1 MANKDIQTDEL
12 LKYVVELNVEE
23 KTKAA
28 ILDAI
33 QAGQSAKGIQLLKKY
48 RSEILNDIH
57 SDQDKLYQID
67 FILQKA
73 K

>member
-12 LKYVVELNVEE
+12 LKYVTELNIDQ

-28 ILDAI
+28 IFDAI
-33 QAGQSAKGIQLLKKY
+33 QTGQRAKSIRLLKKY
-48 RSEILNDIH
+48 RGEILHDIH

-67 FILQKA
+67 FVLQKI
-73 K
+73 

>member
-1 MANKDIQTDEL
+1 MTNKDIQTDEL
-12 LKYVVELNVEE
+12 LNYVVELNIEE

-33 QAGQSAKGIQLLKKY
+33 QDDQRAKGIRLLKKY
-48 RSEILNDIH
+48 RSEILSDIH
-57 SDQDKLYQID
+57 SNQDKLYQID

>member
-12 LKYVVELNVEE
+12 LKYVVELNIEE

-33 QAGQSAKGIQLLKKY
+33 QGGQRTKGIQLLKKY

>member
-12 LKYVVELNVEE
+12 FKYVVELNVEE

-33 QAGQSAKGIQLLKKY
+33 QSGQRAKGIQLLKKY